1 MLSVLSPGC
10 WPRPRMQA
18 TQALTQTNPWPSPS
32 PGHAALLGPTG
43 WLLAGASP
51 QFGPRARNESVP
63 DPTPQLL
70 CTRGTHPLPRLC
82 SASLLG
88 HGAPCL
94 PTQSLSL
101 KLREG
106 GYKDKAWGVPC
117 SASSPRSH
125 GGSVLSCRQACG
137 CSPHNSPQCPYPV
150 SLALGSV
157 LRKDTPAALVWAL
170 PSMQGH
176 VAQTW
181 PGDPLL

>member
-1 MLSVLSPGC
+1 MSPY
-10 WPRPRMQA
+10 
-18 TQALTQTNPWPSPS
+18 
-32 PGHAALLGPTG
+32 
-43 WLLAGASP
+43 
-51 QFGPRARNESVP
+51 
-63 DPTPQLL
+63 PTPPPSSCALEAHIHCHGFAQ
-70 CTRGTHPLPRLC
+70 PRC
-82 SASLLG
+82 WG
-88 HGAPCL
+88 HGAPRL

-125 GGSVLSCRQACG
+125 GGSVLSCRQACR
-137 CSPHNSPQCPYPV
+137 CSPHNSPQRPHPV